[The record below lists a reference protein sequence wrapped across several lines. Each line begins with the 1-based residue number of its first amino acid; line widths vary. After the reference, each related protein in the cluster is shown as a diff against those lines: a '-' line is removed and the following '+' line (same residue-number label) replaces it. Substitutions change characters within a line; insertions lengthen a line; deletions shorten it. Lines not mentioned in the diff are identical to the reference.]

1 MKEPI
6 LGWPRIL
13 ALLVVVPAAWLYVW
27 TLSPAQADSLGFRAV
42 ALVCLVGVEGPDC
55 LRDNALDIAMQPVA
69 HETECGLV
77 GQVLASHLTLRPG
90 ERHKIGCERR
100 G

>member
-1 MKEPI
+1 MREPV
-6 LGWPRIL
+6 LGWPRLL
-13 ALLVVVPAAWLYVW
+13 ALLLVVPAAWLYVW

-42 ALVCLVGVEGPDC
+42 ALVCPAGVEGADC
-55 LRDNALDIAMQPVA
+55 SRDNALDIAVQPVA

-77 GQVLASHLTLRPG
+77 GQVLASHLALQPG
-90 ERHKIGCERR
+90 ERHKIVCERR